1 MSTEA
6 LTLNEAV
13 ALVNALNDA
22 CNADDVE
29 RALAFFADDAVVKT
43 LPPPPSGQAIW
54 TGTQQVRAWLQW
66 QADEHFHVAS
76 RNIQVTGN
84 TVTWDSTVALDTFRR
99 IGLDGVEVAVE
110 AVVQDGKITS
120 FTGTLSPASQRKVE
134 AAMMQADAS
143 QPEAAA

>member
-6 LTLNEAV
+6 ITPNEAV

-22 CNADDVE
+22 CNADDVD

-43 LPPPPSGQAIW
+43 LPPPPSGQAVW
-54 TGTQQVRAWLQW
+54 TGTEQVRAFLQW

-84 TVTWDSTVALDTFRR
+84 TITWDSTGAMDSFRR
-99 IGLDGVEVAVE
+99 MGLESIEVAVE
-110 AVVQDGKITS
+110 AVVQAGKITA
-120 FTGTLSPASQRKVE
+120 FTGTLSPETQRKVE
-134 AAMMQADAS
+134 AAMTQASDPQS
-143 QPEAAA
+143 EAAA

>member
-6 LTLNEAV
+6 ITPNEAV

-22 CNADDVE
+22 CNADDVD

-43 LPPPPSGQAIW
+43 LPPPPSGQAVW
-54 TGTQQVRAWLQW
+54 TGTEQVRAFLQW
-66 QADEHFHVAS
+66 QADEHFQVAS

-84 TVTWDSTVALDTFRR
+84 TITWDSTGAMDSFRR
-99 IGLDGVEVAVE
+99 MGLESIEVAVE
-110 AVVQDGKITS
+110 AVVQAGKITA
-120 FTGTLSPASQRKVE
+120 FTGTLSPETQRKVE
-134 AAMMQADAS
+134 AAMMQAGAP